1 MKTKINY
8 FDNIICLLMG
18 MIIAIFV
25 YIQFIEKTPA
35 NSNIENIPS
44 NSNFQEPITI
54 FKDKIIE
61 KEIIKE
67 IEKPVIQDQDIKRF
81 KF

>member
-61 KEIIKE
+61 KRLLK
-67 IEKPVIQDQDIKRF
+67 KLKTCYSRPRH
-81 KF
+81 